1 VTIIPRGP
9 SLGSTMWLPEE
20 DKYNTRRKE
29 LLDHLVVIMG
39 GRVAE
44 DIAFGDVT
52 SGARG
57 DIKQATGIARKMVC
71 QWGMSEKLGMI
82 EYGEG
87 DEPVFL
93 ARDFN
98 RTRDYSES
106 TAQAIDAEVKLLIDE
121 AYGRATTLL
130 TEKRPQLEIIAKA
143 LLEWET
149 LEGPQIRDLI
159 AHGEMKNPPHRDPP
173 PPPIPT
179 EVVPAAKPEER
190 KSSEG
195 SLPGDLS
202 PVPA

>member
-1 VTIIPRGP
+1 
-9 SLGSTMWLPEE
+9 
-20 DKYNTRRKE
+20 

-44 DIAFGDVT
+44 DIVFGDVT

-57 DIKQATGIARKMVC
+57 DIKQATCIARKMVC

-87 DEPVFL
+87 EEHLFL

-98 RTRDYSES
+98 RMRDYSET
-106 TAQAIDAEVKLLIDE
+106 TAKAIDAEVKSLIDE
-121 AYGRATTLL
+121 AYARATKLL
-130 TEKRPQLEIIAKA
+130 TEKRAQLDIIAKA

-149 LEGPQIRDLI
+149 LEGSQIRDLI
-159 AHGEMKNPPHRDPP
+159 EHGEMKNPPHRDPP
-173 PPPIPT
+173 PPPIPVEAT
-179 EVVPAAKPEER
+179 PAVAAAEK
-190 KSSEG
+190 KDEG
-195 SLPGDLS
+195 TLPGDLA

>member
-44 DIAFGDVT
+44 DIVFGDVT

-71 QWGMSEKLGMI
+71 QWGMSEKMGMI

-87 DEPVFL
+87 DEHLFL
-93 ARDFN
+93 ARDFS
-98 RTRDYSES
+98 RMRDYSES
-106 TAQAIDAEVKLLIDE
+106 TAQAIDAEVKSLIDE
-121 AYGRATTLL
+121 AYTRATDLL
-130 TEKRPQLEIIAKA
+130 KANRQKLDVIAKA
-143 LLEWET
+143 LLEFET
-149 LEGPQIRDLI
+149 LEGSQIRDLI
-159 AHGEMKNPPHRDPP
+159 EHGEMKNPPRREPP
-173 PPPIPT
+173 PPPLPV
-179 EVVPAAKPEER
+179 ESAPVAEPDNK
-190 KSSEG
+190 KSEGG
-195 SLPGDLS
+195 SLPGDLA
-202 PVPA
+202 PQPA